1 MKRRK
6 VEILSFLVYDI
17 DNYEFVK
24 DEYVLGVV
32 DVFKKRLRLARKWS
46 GLTQEELAIRLDTK
60 KTTISNY
67 ETGYSTPSIEV
78 LDLLCNVL
86 NVSSDFLLGR
96 TDEPSLSTSQITP
109 VNKALLMK
117 IDTAIELLKESK
129 DCIPGIL
136 PKE

>member
-6 VEILSFLVYDI
+6 VEILSFLVYDRN
-17 DNYEFVK
+17 NYEFVK

-96 TDEPSLSTSQITP
+96 TDEPLLSTSQITP

-129 DCIPGIL
+129 ECIPGIL

>member
-6 VEILSFLVYDI
+6 VEILSFLVYDRN
-17 DNYEFVK
+17 NYEFVK

-96 TDEPSLSTSQITP
+96 TDEPLLSTSQITP

-129 DCIPGIL
+129 ECIPSIL

>member
-1 MKRRK
+1 M
-6 VEILSFLVYDI
+6 EILSFLVYDRN
-17 DNYEFVK
+17 NYEFVK

-32 DVFKKRLRLARKWS
+32 EVFKKRLRLARKWS

-129 DCIPGIL
+129 ECIPGIL